1 MNYIRFIA
9 GADAVPERA
18 EPGVGGAAAS
28 WARACA
34 ETLGGAWDPGPSSL
48 LC

>member
-18 EPGVGGAAAS
+18 EPGVGGVAAS

-34 ETLGGAWDPGPSSL
+34 ETLGGARDPGPSSL
-48 LC
+48 PC